1 MRKYSR
7 LKEKTTDFIGDDD
20 KNVELELPSDFPD
33 WAPKE
38 AYEAYIEGYC
48 DGDESLWNV
57 REFDEKYEGHYE
69 SMGDFVKEYYENEEA
84 LTDT

>member
-7 LKEKTTDFIGDDD
+7 LKEKTTDFIGDND
-20 KNVELELPSDFPD
+20 NYVELEVPSDFPD

-48 DGDESLWNV
+48 DGD
-57 REFDEKYEGHYE
+57 
-69 SMGDFVKEYYENEEA
+69 
-84 LTDT
+84 